1 METLIG
7 YDQELFLFLNG
18 LGNTTWDPIWLFI
31 TNKLSSIPL
40 YAVLLFLMFKKY
52 GAKGT
57 LLTVLVV
64 AVLITATDQISYLFK
79 HSVMRPRPCQ
89 EEAFKAS
96 MRFIAERCGRYGY
109 FSGHATSSMAIAVF
123 AGLTLQSRY
132 RFLVFGLLFWAAVI
146 GYSRIY
152 LGVHYPG
159 DVLSGMIV
167 GSILGFSAYKL
178 QQYVLKKY
186 KLSVTH

>member
-1 METLIG
+1 METIIA

-18 LGNTTWDPIWLFI
+18 LGTTTWDPFWLFI
-31 TNKLSSIPL
+31 TDKLSSIPL
-40 YAVLLFLMFKKY
+40 YAVLLFLMYKKY
-52 GAKGT
+52 GVKGT
-57 LLTVLVV
+57 LFTVVVV
-64 AVLITATDQISYLFK
+64 AALITATDQISYFFK
-79 HSVMRPRPCQ
+79 HGLMRPRPCQ
-89 EEAFKAS
+89 EEIFKGT

-132 RFLVFGLLFWAAVI
+132 RFLVFGLLFWGAIV

-159 DVLSGMIV
+159 DVLTGMIV
-167 GSILGFSAYKL
+167 GSILGFGAFKL
-178 QQYVLKKY
+178 QQFLLKKY
-186 KLSVTH
+186 HLSAV